1 MRIPDKYRSLL
12 AFPPSISLQDVYKR
26 VNNTD
31 TPYSSDL
38 FKRTLKCAAGEE
50 VPVFFPDSFK
60 HGIELYIPLLYN
72 TIIPSVS
79 LATNVF
85 RILKGSCVDAA
96 NRVSIGSKY
105 YLGYAGFIMEE
116 EGDILFIITYKGR
129 DFKLYIHPK
138 VAIDT
143 KDPLCKFIMQ
153 TLLPFYLSIKYAGV
167 GKLPVE
173 IKDVTSIFIDTPEL
187 PVQGV
192 DINEDVHK
200 FLSDNF
206 DTLMEVMNDQ
216 YD

>member
-1 MRIPDKYRSLL
+1 MKIPNKYRSGL
-12 AFPPSISLQDVYKR
+12 AYPPSMLLQPICKR
-26 VNNTD
+26 FNSGD
-31 TPYSSDL
+31 TLYSSEL
-38 FKRTLKCAAGEE
+38 SKRTLKCTAGEE
-50 VPVFFPDSFK
+50 VPVFFPNCIK
-60 HGIELYIPLLYN
+60 HGIELYIPLLYKN
-72 TIIPSVS
+72 IVPSTSV
-79 LATNVF
+79 ATNVF
-85 RILKGSCVDAA
+85 KILSGSCISVA
-96 NRVSIGSKY
+96 NRVLIGSKY

-116 EGDILFIITYKGR
+116 KGDILFIITYKGR

-153 TLLPFYLSIKYAGV
+153 TLLPFYLSIAYAGV

-173 IKDVTSIFIDTPEL
+173 IKDVTSIFIDTPEP

-192 DINEDVHK
+192 DINEDIHK

-206 DTLMEVMNDQ
+206 DTLMEAMNDQ